1 MRHWNEKYTRIRGT
15 LNVAAHIMSI
25 NWALFKLWN
34 ISNMIWWKGHGYDF
48 GQNSYS
54 YWSIY
59 NVSEMLS
66 LESTTIYVSFVEL
79 KARYRAHNYLFCKQ
93 SFGHGFVFILKV
105 EKKTS
110 NLDLKWLWQN
120 LRTVM
125 LKMNELIKNQLKTN
139 FYLFIKTM

>member
-1 MRHWNEKYTRIRGT
+1 M
-15 LNVAAHIMSI
+15 
-25 NWALFKLWN
+25 
-34 ISNMIWWKGHGYDF
+34 
-48 GQNSYS
+48 
-54 YWSIY
+54 
-59 NVSEMLS
+59 
-66 LESTTIYVSFVEL
+66 SFVKL

-125 LKMNELIKNQLKTN
+125 LKMNELIKNQLKRTFTCLLKQCKHKHN
-139 FYLFIKTM
+139 TSLAKITKYFEHLAYISTTELK